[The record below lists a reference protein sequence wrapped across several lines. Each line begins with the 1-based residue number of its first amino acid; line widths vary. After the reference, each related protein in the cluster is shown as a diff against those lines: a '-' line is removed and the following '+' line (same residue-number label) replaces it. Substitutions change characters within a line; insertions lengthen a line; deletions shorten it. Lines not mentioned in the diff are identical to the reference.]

1 MTTTTRASKMTPQVR
16 EGCHWCHRCST
27 NVVKAFTQIAH
38 WRGGIQGKNCTFMM
52 VHLGTSLS
60 LTCKRILGS
69 HLQPIL
75 SPEPKADERNHNIG
89 QPVDQHPA

>member
-16 EGCHWCHRCST
+16 EGCNRRLHRLT

-38 WRGGIQGKNCTFMM
+38 LRGGIQGKNCTFMM
-52 VHLGTSLS
+52 VRLGTSLS

-75 SPEPKADERNHNIG
+75 SLEPKADERNHNIG